1 MRVSFD
7 YKNCTIFVKYLSKRP
22 NSNNW
27 YFIRRIPDDLFEHYS
42 DKKDKR
48 IVISTKT
55 DNKTEAAKKALYLNN
70 QIEKEWQSF
79 RGVNVSPS
87 ASTLAKARAILDIY
101 GLPYSKASQSDSD
114 AFSRFVDDIDDA
126 ISFNDKSALYE
137 AHMRGIPEESKSVF
151 RNICS
156 DEQRLELDIASG
168 RFEWTAS
175 LMKTEYLNLKG
186 WSDSKKHINNINI

>member
-7 YKNCTIFVKYLSKRP
+7 YKSCTIFVKYLSKRP

-55 DNKTEAAKKALYLNN
+55 ENKTEAAKKALYLNN

-87 ASTLAKARAILDIY
+87 ANTLAKARAILDTY

-114 AFSRFVDDIDDA
+114 AFSRFIDDIYEVT
-126 ISFNDKSALYE
+126 SFNDK
-137 AHMRGIPEESKSVF
+137 
-151 RNICS
+151 
-156 DEQRLELDIASG
+156 
-168 RFEWTAS
+168 
-175 LMKTEYLNLKG
+175 
-186 WSDSKKHINNINI
+186 